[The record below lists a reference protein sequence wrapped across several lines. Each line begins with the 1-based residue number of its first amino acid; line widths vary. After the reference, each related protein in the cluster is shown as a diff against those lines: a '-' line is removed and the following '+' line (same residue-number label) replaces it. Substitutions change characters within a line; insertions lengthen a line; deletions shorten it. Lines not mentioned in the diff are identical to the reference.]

1 MATQE
6 KQLAEVLQDIR
17 DGKKNG
23 ALYISIVE
31 MSEDLFRI
39 YFKNGDIYHIRYGSA
54 LGGDCLELIEFYTI
68 KSGTWFEGIESP
80 GNAVSKDLPPMD
92 QIIVSMKKIDKKLK
106 VR

>member
-1 MATQE
+1 MAEE
-6 KQLAEVLQDIR
+6 KQLGDVLQEIR
-17 DGKKNG
+17 SAKKNG

-39 YFKNGDIYHIRYGSA
+39 YFKNGDIYHIRYGTA
-54 LGGDCLELIEFYTI
+54 LGRDCLELIEFYTI

-80 GNAVSKDLPPMD
+80 GNAVSRDLPAMD
-92 QIIVSMKKIDKKLK
+92 QIIASMKKIDKKLK